1 MKESL
6 SILIIIDIIVYITE
20 VILEG
25 EVFLKKKFVE
35 KYTYLIIGNSAA
47 GISALNKLWQLDP
60 AGSVLCISDEQE
72 RPYNKCF
79 LADYLSGEKKEGQIF
94 TKIFHPNV
102 DFLFEKKVIAID
114 RERKTVKL
122 SDNSEVQYGKLLLAT
137 GSSPFIPPI
146 AGMDAVGV
154 FTFHTLCD
162 TNQILSYIK
171 QSDFSHVT
179 IIGAGLSGLE
189 AADALCSQNLDV
201 TVIERSAHVLS
212 NQIEKEAAS
221 FIQERMQ
228 QQGISFMPNQEV
240 TEILSSHGKVNGVML
255 SNGLYIPTHTVI
267 CATGLKPNSE
277 LAQSADIRLIGN
289 SVWVDKYMRTSDEH
303 IYAAG
308 DVVVV
313 KDQLTHEL
321 VRSST
326 WPDAMHQGLIA
337 AHAMSDNAK
346 AYPGVVTVISS
357 AFFGVKFAACGYLP
371 QFHKGEGYTIVSCK
385 GNADEYCKMFIKDGV
400 PAGFIMM
407 GTTLPQLGTLR
418 RSVLLKQPYATRP
431 YRMTR
436 NV

>member
-1 MKESL
+1 M
-6 SILIIIDIIVYITE
+6 
-20 VILEG
+20 
-25 EVFLKKKFVE
+25 E

-47 GISALNKLWQLDP
+47 GISALNKLWQLDS
-60 AGSVLCISDEQE
+60 AASILCISDEQE

-102 DFLFEKKVIAID
+102 DFLFEKRVIAID
-114 RERKTVKL
+114 PERKKVKL
-122 SDNSEVQYGKLLLAT
+122 SDNSEVAYRKLLLAT
-137 GSSPFIPPI
+137 GSSPLIPPI
-146 AGMDAVGV
+146 AGIDAAGV
-154 FTFHTLCD
+154 FTFHTLRD
-162 TNQILSYIK
+162 TNQIFSYIK
-171 QSDFSHVT
+171 QNDFSHVT

-189 AADALCSQNLDV
+189 ASDALRSQNLDV

-212 NQIEKEAAS
+212 NQIDREAAF

-228 QQGISFMPNQEV
+228 EQGISFMPNQEV
-240 TEILSSHGKVNGVML
+240 TKVLSSHGKVNGVML
-255 SNGLYIPTHTVI
+255 SNGLHISTQAVI

-277 LAQSADIRLIGN
+277 LARIAGIRLIGD

-313 KDQLTHEL
+313 KDQLTHKL
-321 VRSST
+321 VRSCT

-346 AYPGVVTVISS
+346 VYPGVVTITSS

-371 QFHKGEGYTIVSCK
+371 QFHKGEGYTTVSCK
-385 GNADEYCKMFIKDGV
+385 GSVDEYCKMFIKDGV
-400 PAGFIMM
+400 PAGFIMI

-418 RSVLLKQPYATRP
+418 RAVLLKQPYATRP
-431 YRMTR
+431 YRMAGNSSLR
-436 NV
+436 ILN